1 LENLDRKIKITT
13 FLESWAIDTQSGDV
27 IKPVTYDDL
36 DSDAKEILNTIY
48 DYSLAN
54 CSLNDIST
62 VLGST
67 LDNLKSYFLNTYQID
82 IVKFY
87 TRTCAEGI
95 LRIEKSLFEK
105 AESPKANPNLVMLFL
120 SKRKPEAWSE
130 NTQESADTYII
141 INQTEAL
148 L

>member
-1 LENLDRKIKITT
+1 LQLENRIKLTT
-13 FLESWAIDTQSGDV
+13 FLETWAIDTQSGNV
-27 IKPVTYDDL
+27 IKPVSYDDL
-36 DSDAKEILNTIY
+36 DKDAQEIINIVY
-48 DYSLAN
+48 DYSLAS
-54 CSLNDIST
+54 CSLNDIAT

-67 LDNLKSYFLNTYQID
+67 LDNLKTYFLNTYQID

-87 TRTCAEGI
+87 ARTCAEGI